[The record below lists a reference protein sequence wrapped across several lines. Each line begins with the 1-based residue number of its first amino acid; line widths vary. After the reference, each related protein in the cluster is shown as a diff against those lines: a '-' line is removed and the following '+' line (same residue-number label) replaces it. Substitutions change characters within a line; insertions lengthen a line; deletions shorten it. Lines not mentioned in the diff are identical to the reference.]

1 MGLIREPLDVD
12 FTVEP
17 HILTK
22 TEKDEISE
30 YIRNYKIKEIEKKSA
45 HAGNNN
51 MVAGKRTLAKH

>member
-30 YIRNYKIKEIEKKSA
+30 YIRNYKIKEAEKKSVRSA
-45 HAGNNN
+45 K
-51 MVAGKRTLAKH
+51 KRLQKST